1 MRIQTKLKY
10 WYLGEKWPVQMKFS
24 LSENSSTIKE
34 SEQYPLLLN
43 TIML

>member
-10 WYLGEKWPVQMKFS
+10 WYLGEKWPVPMKFS